1 MTDRKENSMKRGTL
15 YCVSVG
21 PGDPELLTLKAVR
34 IIRQCPAVGL
44 SMDGKGE
51 GRESCVAYRIA
62 SGAVPELKEKEALFL
77 RIPMTKERAVL
88 ERSHRE
94 AAGAI
99 IRFLEQGKD
108 VAYLTLGD
116 TSVYASCMYPA
127 ALVKEAGWQ
136 VEMVSGVPSFCA
148 AAARL
153 GLPLVSGSQQLH
165 IIPSSYEIE
174 ESLSYPGVKVLMK
187 AGSRMPQVKE
197 LLLAEGCQAR
207 AVERCGM
214 EGERV
219 YEGVGEIP
227 EGAGYYT
234 VVIAGGEKAGI

>member
-1 MTDRKENSMKRGTL
+1 MKRGML

-21 PGDPELLTLKAVR
+21 PGDPELLTLKAARV
-34 IIRQCPAVGL
+34 IRQCPVIGL
-44 SMDGKGE
+44 SMDGKGQ

-62 SGAVPELKEKEALFL
+62 SGAVPEIEEKEALFL
-77 RIPMTKERAVL
+77 SIPMTKEREVRK
-88 ERSHRE
+88 RSHRE

-127 ALVKEAGWQ
+127 VLVREAGWQ

-153 GLPLVSGSQQLH
+153 GISLVSGSQQLH
-165 IIPSSYEIE
+165 IIPSSYDIE

-197 LLLAEGCQAR
+197 LLLAGGGPVR

-214 EGERV
+214 EGETI
-219 YEGVGEIP
+219 YEGAGEIP

-234 VVIAGGEKAGI
+234 LVIAGEGKAGTE